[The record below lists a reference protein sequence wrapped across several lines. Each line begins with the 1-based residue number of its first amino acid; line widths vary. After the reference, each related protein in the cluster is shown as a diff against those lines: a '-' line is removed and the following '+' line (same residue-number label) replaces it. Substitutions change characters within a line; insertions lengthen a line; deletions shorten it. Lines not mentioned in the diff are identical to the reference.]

1 MLKKL
6 LSKIFG
12 SNNSKIENPKVET
25 ISLDG
30 KEEHLPQSID
40 PKEINEDK
48 KVDDLQKLQGRF
60 GPNAT
65 GLEPNP
71 QDQATSPKK
80 GLSKDMPNP
89 FRDTT
94 KQSQ

>member
-12 SNNSKIENPKVET
+12 SDNSRIKTSPLDENK
-25 ISLDG
+25 
-30 KEEHLPQSID
+30 EHLPQSVD
-40 PKEINEDK
+40 PKEINENK
-48 KVDDLQKLQGRF
+48 KLDDLQKLQGRF

-65 GLEPNP
+65 S
-71 QDQATSPKK
+71 QDTNLQEQTDSRKK

-94 KQSQ
+94 KQSR